1 MCSCWVKCLFFKKKA
16 SVKRKEAHCTTRDA
30 RNFNSEKN
38 QIMPRDHIWF
48 PSILVSVSE
57 HDVLSINLIPNV
69 SQICLN
75 EVKANSLLASESFC

>member
-1 MCSCWVKCLFFKKKA
+1 MCSCWVILFFFFEA

-38 QIMPRDHIWF
+38 QIIPRDHVWF
-48 PSILVSVSE
+48 PSVLVSASE
-57 HDVLSINLIPNV
+57 HDVLLINLIPIV

-75 EVKANSLLASESFC
+75 EVKANI